1 MTMSDKEVS
10 TKMHR
15 AMITSPS
22 TAASE
27 AGAAVLRDGG
37 TAIEAVVATAAML
50 AVTYPHFCGIGGD
63 AVWMVS
69 DGSGNVQSFM
79 GIGQAAQNPG
89 SFADAGKP
97 IPLRGPGSTLTTA
110 CTVDSWQHALDHSA
124 KHWGGNKKLADL
136 IAPAI
141 SLAENGF
148 PISASQCFWL
158 DFRKE
163 DIANWPGFTDIFAP
177 NGKMP
182 VAGEMFY
189 QPQLAESLKLIAQN
203 GARDFYEGEL
213 AGRII
218 AGLSAV
224 GSPITAADLAKTRTR
239 TADAVSLEYGDVTLF
254 APPAPT
260 QGLATLITMGV
271 LRELGA
277 KDWAEGTADH
287 YHLVVE
293 AIKRAF
299 LKRDQIADP
308 AFTDTDFAALLDQAG
323 LASDAKN
330 ISPTK
335 ALEWPHPFRHGD
347 TVFLAA
353 KDANGNC
360 ASVLQSTYFDWGSG
374 VVAGDTGIV
383 WQNRGAAFSTDPNH
397 PNAFAPG
404 KLPFY
409 TLNPGMAL
417 KDGKPHLLYG
427 TQGADGQPQTLAML
441 LTRLLDFGL
450 SPADALA
457 KPRFLL
463 GKTFSDANDSLK
475 LEVDAGDDVFDEL
488 AARGHIL
495 RAIEPQSALAGQ
507 AGIIR
512 IEEDGFV
519 DGAHDPRSDGMAIG
533 V

>member
-1 MTMSDKEVS
+1 MTVS
-10 TKMHR
+10 QNAPKSR
-15 AMITSPS
+15 AMVTSPS

-27 AGAAVLRDGG
+27 AGAKILREGG
-37 TAIEAVVATAAML
+37 TAIEAVVATASVL

-63 AVWMVS
+63 AVWIVS
-69 DGSGNVQSFM
+69 DSSGKVQSFL
-79 GIGQAAQNPG
+79 GIGQAAENGGDHITPNT
-89 SFADAGKP
+89 P

-124 KHWGGNKKLADL
+124 KHWGGGKSLSDL

-141 SLAENGF
+141 ALAENGF

-158 DFRKE
+158 SFRKE
-163 DIANWPGFTDIFAP
+163 EIAQWPGFADIFAP
-177 NGKMP
+177 NGRMP
-182 VAGEMFY
+182 NVGDTFH
-189 QPQLAESLKLIAQN
+189 QPQLASSLKRIAKH
-203 GARDFYEGEL
+203 GARDFYEGVL
-213 AGRII
+213 ADQIV
-218 AGLSAV
+218 AGLSAH
-224 GSPITAADLAKTRTR
+224 GSPISKTDLAKTRTR
-239 TADAVSLEYGDVTLF
+239 TVDAVSLEYGDVTLY

-260 QGLATLITMGV
+260 QGLATLMTMGV

-277 KDWAEGTADH
+277 KNWAEGTADH

-308 AFTDTDFAALLDQAG
+308 DVADTDFTALLDQAA
-323 LASDAKN
+323 LAQDAKD

-383 WQNRGAAFSTDPNH
+383 WQNRGAAFCTDPSH

-475 LEVDAGDDVFDEL
+475 LEIDAGDDVFDALSE
-488 AARGHIL
+488 RGHML
-495 RAIEPQSALAGQ
+495 RAIEAQSALAGQ

-512 IEEDGFV
+512 IDDDGIV